1 MSTRERPP
9 GTVADE
15 LHVAL
20 EAQRELS
27 PEHEPGARGGVPRPG
42 RGRDRQARR
51 RAARRATRGRGDDG
65 EAGVW
70 LTIGSFAVGIPLTAV
85 AGSVGLA
92 GIIAVWTGIVLV
104 NLAYWRR

>member
-1 MSTRERPP
+1 MSTRERP

-20 EAQRELS
+20 EARRELS
-27 PEHEPGARGGVPRPG
+27 PEHEPELVEAFLDRVGAAI
-42 RGRDRQARR
+42 DRRVDERLAERLEEE
-51 RAARRATRGRGDDG
+51 GGDDG

-70 LTIGSFAVGIPLTAV
+70 LAIGSFAVGIPLTAV